1 MDLLP
6 VVSRLS
12 TRVFMGEE
20 MCGNEEWLRVSSEY
34 TNLVFVM
41 IGTLFSVPGRLTRKV
56 VHRFLPSC
64 RELRDSLNRCREV
77 LRPVIE
83 GRRRAK
89 EEAAR
94 RGEAEPTWDD
104 ALEWFRREFGEID
117 YATKQIQMSMAA
129 IHTTTDLLVE
139 TMLTVARYPE
149 HVPALREEVIRVI
162 GTEGWKKTAL
172 HNLKFMDS
180 FIKEAQRMRPA
191 LLGESRPISYLPC
204 PNHPICT

>member
-1 MDLLP
+1 
-6 VVSRLS
+6 
-12 TRVFMGEE
+12 MGEE

-34 TNLVFVM
+34 TNLVFGM
-41 IGTLFSVPGRLTRKV
+41 IGTLFEVPGHLTRRV

-64 RELRDSLNRCREV
+64 RELRESLNRCREV

-83 GRRRAK
+83 GRRAARA
-89 EEAAR
+89 EAAA
-94 RGEAEPTWDD
+94 RGEAAPTWDD
-104 ALEWFRREFGEID
+104 SLEWFRREYGEID

-139 TMLTVARYPE
+139 TMLAVARHPE
-149 HVPALREEVIRVI
+149 HVPALREEVVRVI

-172 HNLKFMDS
+172 YNLKFMDS

-191 LLGESRPISYLPC
+191 LLCESSPVPLVNTSS
-204 PNHPICT
+204 